1 MRETNPMRA
10 SLAKEFTENHMQK
23 LFYFCLKKTG
33 STAEAEDL
41 TQDIA
46 LNILAALHKGV
57 IPTNF
62 SAWVWQIARNRY
74 SVWAKAKHDR
84 SLSVTA
90 SDIGDYEIEDDRK
103 SILDEMIHRDEL
115 ALLRRELAFIRSD
128 YRNIVIAYYID
139 NKSVRDIASSESLS
153 VCAVQQ
159 RLHRARIILKEG
171 MDMAR
176 EYGVRSYKPE
186 EITFTNSCS
195 SFGDKGQPWSIL
207 SHGMYKNIFLE
218 AYGNPSTS
226 EELSLALGIALP
238 YMEEELKYLTA
249 ETFLIKN
256 GDKYETSFPIISKD
270 TQEKIRQYNQGITQ
284 SVTHLFEKLVDD
296 FTAAC
301 QAHGIA
307 YYGQYQNYEDA
318 KWTLLMR
325 TFDSIAYEDG
335 EQKEIRRTKRP
346 DNGNWDIV
354 GYEQTSA
361 PDLPYVG
368 LHGCMQENAS
378 RSAVDMG
385 QFKFQHFGIQH
396 KTPSYLNFDETW
408 ALKLVAEGK
417 WAECDAHL
425 LENLLNYGYIRKNG
439 EEYEPAIVV
448 FDGHNTDRYWQMFSD
463 AEKKTVTASVAE
475 IRKILD
481 DATEFAR
488 QVTVADLPPL
498 FKNDER
504 LCTFACSN
512 NKYDR
517 KNVLAQ
523 ALEDGWL
530 TYDDNTA
537 KAIGAYIY
545 L

>member
-1 MRETNPMRA
+1 MRETNPTRV
-10 SLAKEFTENHMQK
+10 SLVKEFTENHMQK

-46 LNILAALHKGV
+46 LNILSTLHKGV

-84 SLSVTA
+84 SVSVTT
-90 SDIGDYEIEDDRK
+90 SDIGDYEIEDD
-103 SILDEMIHRDEL
+103 SGSVLDEMIHRDEL
-115 ALLRRELAFIRSD
+115 ALLRRELAFIKSD
-128 YRNIVIAYYID
+128 YRNIVVAYYID

-153 VCAVQQ
+153 VRAVQQ

-218 AYGNPSTS
+218 AYGNPSTA

-238 YMEEELKYLTA
+238 YMEEELKYLTE
-249 ETFLIKN
+249 ETFLVKN
-256 GDKYETSFPIISKD
+256 GNKYETSFPIIRKEA
-270 TQEKIRQYNQGITQ
+270 QEKIRQYNQGITQ
-284 SVTHLFEKLVDD
+284 RVTHLFEKLVDD

-307 YYGQYQNYEDA
+307 YYGQYQSYEDA

-325 TFDSIAYEDG
+325 TFDWLMYEKD
-335 EQKEIRRTKRP
+335 KSANYRHTKRP

-354 GYEQTSA
+354 GYEHTSVS
-361 PDLPYVG
+361 DLPYVG
-368 LHGCMQENAS
+368 LHGCMQKDAN
-378 RSAVDMG
+378 RPTVDMG
-385 QFKFQHFGIQH
+385 QFKFEYLGIYR
-396 KTPSYLNFDETW
+396 KTPDYLSFDETRT
-408 ALKLVAEGK
+408 LKLVAEGK
-417 WAECDAHL
+417 WAECDDHL
-425 LENLLNYGYIRKNG
+425 LESLLNYGYIRKNG
-439 EEYEPAIVV
+439 TGYEPAIVV
-448 FDGHNTDRYWQMFSD
+448 FDGHSTDEYWQMFTD
-463 AEKKTVTASVAE
+463 AEKETVFASVAE
-475 IRKILD
+475 IRKVLD
-481 DATEFAR
+481 DATEFVR
-488 QVTVADLPPL
+488 RVTVADLPPL
-498 FKNDER
+498 FQNDKR
-504 LCTFACSN
+504 LCAFACGN
-512 NKYDR
+512 NKYER

>member
-10 SLAKEFTENHMQK
+10 PLVKEFTENHMQK

-46 LNILAALHKGV
+46 LNILSALHKGT

-84 SLSVTA
+84 SVSVTA
-90 SDIGDYEIEDDRK
+90 SDIGDYEIEDDKK
-103 SILDEMIHRDEL
+103 SVLDEMIHRDEL
-115 ALLRRELAFIRSD
+115 ALLRRELAFIKSD
-128 YRNIVIAYYID
+128 YRNIVVAYYID

-153 VCAVQQ
+153 VRAVQQ

-186 EITFTNSCS
+186 EITFTNNCS
-195 SFGDKGQPWSIL
+195 SYGEKGQPWSIL

-218 AYGNPSTS
+218 AYGNPSTA

-238 YMEEELKYLTA
+238 YMEEELKYLSE
-249 ETFLIKN
+249 ETFLVKN
-256 GDKYETSFPIISKD
+256 GDKYETSFPIISSEA
-270 TQEKIRQYNQGITQ
+270 QEKIRQYHQGITQ
-284 SVTHLFEKLVDD
+284 RVTHLFEKLVDD

-307 YYGQYQNYEDA
+307 YYGQYQTYGDA

-325 TFDSIAYEDG
+325 TFDWLMYEKD
-335 EQKEIRRTKRP
+335 KRANYRYTKRP

-354 GYEQTSA
+354 GYEQTA
-361 PDLPYVG
+361 VPDLPYVG
-368 LHGCMQENAS
+368 LHGCMQEDAS
-378 RSAVDMG
+378 RPAVDMG

-396 KTPSYLNFDETW
+396 KTPSYLSFDEVWT
-408 ALKLVAEGK
+408 LKLICEGK
-417 WAECDAHL
+417 WPECYAHC
-425 LENLLNYGYIRKNG
+425 LENLLDYGYICKSG
-439 EEYEPAIVV
+439 EGYEPAIVV
-448 FDGHNTDRYWQMFSD
+448 FDGHITDSYWQMFSD
-463 AEKKTVTASVAE
+463 AEKKTVSDSVAE

-481 DATEFAR
+481 EATEFAR
-488 QVTVADLPPL
+488 RVTVADLPPL
-498 FKNDER
+498 FQNDER
-504 LCTFACSN
+504 LCAFACGS